1 MVLTEKQQVVTTIEA
16 AKLLGMTRRSV
27 YRWLERGWLEGT
39 VLPNGTIRVTV
50 DSIKKAS
57 TGTRLNASL

>member
-50 DSIKKAS
+50 DSIKKAL
-57 TGTRLNASL
+57 TGARLNASL